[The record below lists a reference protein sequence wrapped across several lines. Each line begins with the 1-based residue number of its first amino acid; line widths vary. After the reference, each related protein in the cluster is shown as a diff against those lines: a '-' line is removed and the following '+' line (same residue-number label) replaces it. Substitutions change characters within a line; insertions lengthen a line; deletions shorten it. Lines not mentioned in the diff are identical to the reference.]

1 MFGTVGVEEGE
12 EGTSTGVFGNAG
24 VEEGEGEGGASTG
37 VFGTAGGEGREEGG
51 LVQGCSVLQGR
62 GGGERVI
69 SAGVIS
75 TGVCASAK
83 QAVKPVY
90 VDSGT
95 N

>member
-1 MFGTVGVEEGE
+1 M
-12 EGTSTGVFGNAG
+12 
-24 VEEGEGEGGASTG
+24 
-37 VFGTAGGEGREEGG
+37 FGTAGK
-51 LVQGCSVLQGR
+51 